1 MNFFRQLLSPDFMP
15 HGYCYLWDPRMM
27 WLHVIADGLITL
39 SYYCIP
45 VTLIYF
51 IRKHRDL
58 PFDRTFWMFGAFIL
72 ACGTTHLIEIWNVWH
87 GSYLIAGMAK
97 AITAVVSVLIVAMLV
112 TLVWKMVELSGRNS
126 LQEMNLSWNL

>member
-1 MNFFRQLLSPDFMP
+1 MAPFSLLLPADLMSR
-15 HGYCYLWDPRMM
+15 GVRYLWDARMV
-27 WLHVIADGLITL
+27 WLHVISDGLIAF